1 MHPVTKALGLKWNTR
16 TDSIVF
22 MIELDSEIEIRD
34 IVH

>member
-1 MHPVTKALGLKWNTR
+1 MHPVTKALGLKWNRR